1 VLLKPRERM
10 LRHLLKC
17 AGLFEE
23 MRCTGHDYQTF
34 RTGKQSVGYSIHL
47 DDRFVVSTDKQ
58 HCRRSNRRQIGFI

>member
-1 VLLKPRERM
+1 MNVLLKPRERM

-47 DDRFVVSTDKQ
+47 MTGSSSPPTISIVGAVTDG
-58 HCRRSNRRQIGFI
+58 R

>member
-1 VLLKPRERM
+1 MLLKPDESM
-10 LRHLLKC
+10 LRNLFEC

-47 DDRFVVSTDKQ
+47 DDRFVVPPTISIVGAVTDG
-58 HCRRSNRRQIGFI
+58 R